1 MVILVSARHFSAGG
15 CSRSNYLSGRCPM
28 KPLPLPQSVT
38 RYRRWNP
45 EDMEEEVCGA
55 WMAGFLGGRCHCGPG
70 STALSSQVG
79 TCSTSYLP
87 SPAGGQAGRGNR
99 LPVAISLT
107 LRSETATALSHLQ
120 TITPVPRKDSTA
132 AAFVRPLDS
141 APSTTPHHFGS
152 TAGFFDTRIATQR
165 PFI

>member
-1 MVILVSARHFSAGG
+1 MWSLDGG
-15 CSRSNYLSGRCPM
+15 L
-28 KPLPLPQSVT
+28 
-38 RYRRWNP
+38 
-45 EDMEEEVCGA
+45 
-55 WMAGFLGGRCHCGPG
+55 LGGADA
-70 STALSSQVG
+70 TVVQVVQALSSQVG
-79 TCSTSYLP
+79 TSYLP
-87 SPAGGQAGRGNR
+87 SLAGGQAGRGNR

-152 TAGFFDTRIATQR
+152 TADFFDTRIATQR
-165 PFI
+165 AFT